1 MIKCANLRD
10 DPKKPNKLFVKFPWR
25 QPWFWPKEEPGFS
38 RIKQRKSRWTYFCR
52 FQHMTEYFKIGKFV
66 STFGLQGELVLKHNL
81 GKKTSL
87 KGLHAIFIEEKKESF
102 IPWFVE
108 STRIKNEEEVFIK
121 LEGIATKEQA
131 NKLAQKQVWLPE
143 PDFKKFSSK
152 SSPINLLGFE
162 VVENEKVLG
171 KIEEV
176 IEQPHQLLCRI
187 DMNGKEAYIPLHEQ
201 TMVKIDK
208 KKSQVIVELPEG
220 LLEIYL

>member
-1 MIKCANLRD
+1 
-10 DPKKPNKLFVKFPWR
+10 
-25 QPWFWPKEEPGFS
+25 
-38 RIKQRKSRWTYFCR
+38 
-52 FQHMTEYFKIGKFV
+52 MTEYFKIGKLV

-87 KGLHAIFIEEKKESF
+87 KGLQAIFIEEKTGSF

-108 STRIKNEEEVFIK
+108 GTRIKNDEEIFLK
-121 LEGIATKEQA
+121 LEGVSIKEQA
-131 NKLAQKQVWLPE
+131 NKLAQKPVWLPE
-143 PDFKKFSSK
+143 ADFKKYSAK

-162 VVENEKVLG
+162 VVENETVLG

-187 DMNGKEAYIPLHEQ
+187 DLDGKEAYIPLHEE
-201 TMVKIDK
+201 TIIKIDK

-220 LLEIYL
+220 LLDIYR